1 MKKKLAL
8 NTFFSVLLQI
18 VTLIC
23 GLITPRLFLNA
34 YGSEIN
40 GLVQSISQFL
50 GVISLLE
57 LGVGQ
62 VIQSA
67 LYKPLA
73 NKDNYT
79 LSCVL
84 TSGNKFFKRIAY
96 VLIPYVALLAA
107 IYPFVLA
114 ENFDWFYTATLIV
127 AISIGSFAQ
136 YYFGIIDK
144 ILLNADQRGYIQF
157 ASQIISLIINT
168 ALCAILILSGS
179 PIQIVK
185 LTASL
190 VFLLR
195 PLVVRMYI
203 EKKYTI
209 NRRVKYED
217 EPIKQ
222 KWNGIAQHI
231 SSFIL
236 NGTDNIVLTLFST
249 LSNVSIYSVYYL
261 VINGV
266 CQLHHSTT
274 AGLHSLVGE
283 LWAKQ
288 ELDRLKRVFCAI
300 EILLHFSS
308 VFLFTCTG
316 ILIVPFVRVYTD
328 GVTDANYIQP
338 LFAVLISVAYAFS
351 CIKTTYNL
359 LILAGGH
366 YKQTQKCH
374 IISATLN
381 VIISIS
387 TVYFFG
393 LVGVAVGTLIAMG
406 YQMVWMAYYNS
417 KNLLK
422 WPFSSFLKQIGVDA
436 LTVLISVAATS
447 WINLDVVNY
456 FGWFIMSIKVA
467 PIVLLTVVTMAFIFY
482 RKKAI
487 YICKHIIRK
496 NAHAK
501 RKYDE

>member
-1 MKKKLAL
+1 MKKKLIL
-8 NTFFSVLLQI
+8 NTIFSLLLQI

-34 YGSEIN
+34 YGSEVN
-40 GLVQSISQFL
+40 GLVQSVTQFL

-67 LYKPLA
+67 LYKPLS
-73 NKDNYT
+73 NKDNHT

-84 TSGNKFFKRIAY
+84 ASGNKFFKRIAY
-96 VLIPYVALLAA
+96 ILLVYVAFLAVV
-107 IYPFVLA
+107 YPLTVI
-114 ENFDWFYTATLIV
+114 EKFDWIYTATLIA

-157 ASQIISLIINT
+157 VSQIIALVVNT
-168 ALCAILILSGS
+168 LLCTIFILAGFSV
-179 PIQIVK
+179 QIVK
-185 LTASL
+185 LTASV

-195 PLVVRMYI
+195 PFLVRLYI
-203 EKKYTI
+203 KRNYAIDRKVTF
-209 NRRVKYED
+209 ED
-217 EPIKQ
+217 EPVKQ

-231 SSFIL
+231 SAFIL
-236 NGTDNIVLTLFST
+236 NGTDNIVLTIFST
-249 LSNVSIYSVYYL
+249 LSNVSIYSVYHL
-261 VINGV
+261 VIHGV
-266 CQLHHSTT
+266 YQLHSSAT
-274 AGLHSLVGE
+274 AGLHSLVGD

-288 ELDRLKRVFCAI
+288 ELDRLKRIFGAI
-300 EILLHFSS
+300 ETLLHFST

-316 ILIVPFVRVYTD
+316 ILIVPFIRVYTD
-328 GVTDANYIQP
+328 GITDANYIQP
-338 LFAVLISVAYAFS
+338 VFAVLIVLAYAFT

-374 IISATLN
+374 IISAALN
-381 VIISIS
+381 LVISIA

-393 LVGVAVGTLIAMG
+393 LIGVAVGTLIAMG
-406 YQMVWMAYYNS
+406 YQMVWMAYYDS

-422 WPFSSFLKQIGVDA
+422 WPFSSFLKQIFVDA
-436 LTVLISVAATS
+436 ITVFVAVLATS
-447 WINLDVVNY
+447 WIKLGAINY
-456 FGWFIMSIKVA
+456 LGWFVMAIKVA
-467 PIVLLTVVTMAFIFY
+467 PIVFLIVVSMSFIFY
-482 RKKAI
+482 RKKTI
-487 YICKHIIRK
+487 YICKHILRRK
-496 NAHAK
+496 
-501 RKYDE
+501 